1 MRHRVFTY
9 ITRGQQLL
17 LLRYPDGRYLLSQ
30 IPGGTVK
37 KGETPSK
44 AALREA
50 KEETGLEA
58 IRLVRCLGSF
68 KRDLSGIGRNET
80 IMAWFFHLQTNEQTP
95 NSWRHFETEPSE
107 GGDAIEFELFWVP
120 LSAIPSLGGI
130 DECLLEELHASAQS
144 LTSV

>member
-17 LLRYPDGRYLLSQ
+17 LLRYPDGRYVLPQ

-37 KGETPSK
+37 PNETPGD

-58 IRLVRCLGSF
+58 IHLVRGLGNF
-68 KRDLSGIGRNET
+68 ERDLSDIGRDET
-80 IMAWFFHLQTNEQTP
+80 IRAWFFHLQTNEQTP
-95 NSWRHFETEPSE
+95 ASWRHFETEPSE

-130 DECLLEELHASAQS
+130 DECLLEELQASVQS